1 MGKLMHKTTSKSTH
15 ISVFEFPAEEPHVT
29 FTDILIISISLTHFK
44 YLFFLCVCEM
54 FFFRFFFFFYLH
66 RFNTDV
72 LWNKFQLHLCLR
84 VHLTHINS
92 LLTAAD
98 RTEIK
103 TFFCCCVLC
112 QFLNYPFPIY
122 NHAFGTLLHFIL
134 KLPDFVCIKF

>member
-29 FTDILIISISLTHFK
+29 FTDILIILISLTHFK

-54 FFFRFFFFFYLH
+54 FFFRFFFYYYLH

-103 TFFCCCVLC
+103 TFFFVVFYVSFSTTL
-112 QFLNYPFPIY
+112 FLFIIM
-122 NHAFGTLLHFIL
+122 HLAHFYISY
-134 KLPDFVCIKF
+134 